1 MLLWRKN
8 IMTNVSNFKRLSMA
22 TAGAATI
29 ALGVAGTAQAQMI
42 IDTTPSWNGT
52 DFIQPF
58 GEFNTATYGQTFTV
72 GSDNILNDF
81 TFFLNDFDGQSDV
94 VNFAAYV
101 AEWDGSKATGPI
113 LYESIPQ
120 STTNAPG
127 FEQFT
132 FNTGGIGLT
141 SGKQYVAFL
150 SASNFF
156 DGTSDIAGLG
166 AITSQDVYSG
176 GDFVF
181 YNNGSDF
188 SLLTQNAWDGGVG
201 NGFGESAF
209 KASFSQ
215 KIASV
220 PEPTTMLGILAFS
233 AFGISSLHK
242 RKQLKTTAKV

>member
-1 MLLWRKN
+1 
-8 IMTNVSNFKRLSMA
+8 MTNASALKKLSMA
-22 TAGAATI
+22 ATGAVMI
-29 ALGVAGTAQAQMI
+29 ALGVVETAQAQTI

-52 DFIQPF
+52 DSIIEF
-58 GEFNTATYGQTFTV
+58 GEFDTATYGQTFTV

-81 TFFLNDFDGQSDV
+81 TFFLNDFDRQSDV
-94 VNFAAYV
+94 VDFAAYV
-101 AEWDGSKATGPI
+101 AEWDGSKATGSI
-113 LYESIPQ
+113 LYQSVPQ

-156 DGTSDIAGLG
+156 DGTSGLAGLG
-166 AITSQDVYSG
+166 AILFQDVYSG

-220 PEPTTMLGILAFS
+220 PEPTTMLGVLAFG
-233 AFGISSLHK
+233 ALGISSLHK
-242 RKQLKTTAKV
+242 RKQPKTTVKA